1 MPAAAAKG
9 RLGRAAK
16 KPSPSRSCS
25 RGFLLILWVECGVR
39 VSPAVAGGAILPAF
53 EQVLEEFA
61 AGGFSPLREEYA
73 ACCINLGREV
83 RVVTPAGEQ
92 TGFAYGIG
100 EDGCLLVKAPA
111 GELAIRSGE
120 ASVRGVYGYV

>member
-25 RGFLLILWVECGVR
+25 RGFLLIFT
-39 VSPAVAGGAILPAF
+39 AF